1 MVDNPVTALPDV
13 HSDLEFSLITE
24 SVQKPASVYFV
35 GASTTL
41 AEASIGAHPLLLA
54 SKQALDWIDV
64 PLEVPLVEP
73 PLLPE
78 LLEPPEFLASQVD
91 FGILLSFKAQ
101 FEGSVCPA

>member
-35 GASTTL
+35 GASTIL
-41 AEASIGAHPLLLA
+41 AEASSCAQALLLG
-54 SKQALDWIDV
+54 SKQALDWI
-64 PLEVPLVEP
+64 EVPPEVPPVEP
-73 PLLPE
+73 PLFSEPLE
-78 LLEPPEFLASQVD
+78 LPEFLASQVD